1 MIFYAEPWW
10 CGAARLEHRLSRQG
24 RPSGLFY
31 APAYGRGIPASF
43 RGIVQKA
50 NGVTEHFG
58 NRFPQFY
65 ITTPQPCPYLPGRYE
80 KKVFTHLLGDNPVE
94 LNNALTQ
101 AGFRRS
107 QNIAYRP
114 ACDGCTACISVRIVV
129 DDFKPGRTFRRVLA
143 RNADLTSEAVPAR
156 ATQEQ
161 FSLLRDYLDARHAE
175 GGMADMT
182 PMDYVSMIED
192 TTVDTM
198 IVEYRGPAPSP
209 GAARPLIA
217 ASLSDTLNDGLS
229 MVYSFF
235 DPHSAGRGLGTC
247 MVLDHIARAR
257 ALGLPYVYLGYWVA
271 DCRKMAYKM
280 RFRPLE
286 ALGPDGWRRIPA

>member
-1 MIFYAEPWW
+1 MSWTSI
-10 CGAARLEHRLSRQG
+10 
-24 RPSGLFY
+24 
-31 APAYGRGIPASF
+31 
-43 RGIVQKA
+43 
-50 NGVTEHFG
+50 VTEHFG

-80 KKVFTHLLGDNPVE
+80 KKVFTHLLTENAIS
-94 LNNALTQ
+94 LNDTLTQ

-114 ACDGCTACISVRIVV
+114 ACDGCSACVSVRILVNE
-129 DDFKPGRTFRRVLA
+129 FEPNRSFRRILA
-143 RNADLTSEAVPAR
+143 RNADLGGEMLPAR

-161 FSLLRDYLDARHAE
+161 FSLLRTYLDARHAE
-175 GGMADMT
+175 GGMAEMT
-182 PMDYVSMIED
+182 PLDYVSMIED
-192 TTVDTM
+192 TTVRSSL
-198 IVEYRGPAPSP
+198 IEYRMNGDSTLRAC
-209 GAARPLIA
+209 
-217 ASLSDTLNDGLS
+217 SLTDMLQDGLS

-235 DPHSAGRGLGTC
+235 DPRDETRSLGSY
-247 MVLDHIARAR
+247 MVLDHVERAR

-286 ALGPDGWRRIPA
+286 ALGMDGWRAVPA

>member
-1 MIFYAEPWW
+1 M
-10 CGAARLEHRLSRQG
+10 
-24 RPSGLFY
+24 
-31 APAYGRGIPASF
+31 
-43 RGIVQKA
+43 
-50 NGVTEHFG
+50 TEHFG

-80 KKVFTHLLGDNPVE
+80 KKVFTHLLTENAIS
-94 LNNALTQ
+94 LNDTLTQ

-114 ACDGCTACISVRIVV
+114 ACDGCSACVSVRILVNE
-129 DDFKPGRTFRRVLA
+129 FEPNRSFRRILA
-143 RNADLTSEAVPAR
+143 RNADLGGEMLPAR

-161 FSLLRDYLDARHAE
+161 FSLLRTYLDARHAE
-175 GGMADMT
+175 GGMAEMT
-182 PMDYVSMIED
+182 PLDYVSMIED
-192 TTVDTM
+192 TTVRSSL
-198 IVEYRGPAPSP
+198 IEYRMNGDSTLRAC
-209 GAARPLIA
+209 
-217 ASLSDTLNDGLS
+217 SLTDMLQDGLS

-235 DPHSAGRGLGTC
+235 DPRDETRSLGSY
-247 MVLDHIARAR
+247 MVLDHVERAR

-286 ALGPDGWRRIPA
+286 ALGMDGWRAVPA

>member
-1 MIFYAEPWW
+1 M
-10 CGAARLEHRLSRQG
+10 
-24 RPSGLFY
+24 
-31 APAYGRGIPASF
+31 
-43 RGIVQKA
+43 
-50 NGVTEHFG
+50 TEHFG

-80 KKVFTHLLGDNPVE
+80 KKVFTHLLTENAIG
-94 LNNALTQ
+94 LNDTLTQ

-114 ACDGCTACISVRIVV
+114 ACDGCSACVSVRILV
-129 DDFKPGRTFRRVLA
+129 DEFEPNRSFRRILA
-143 RNADLTSEAVPAR
+143 RNADLVGDIMPAR

-161 FSLLRDYLDARHAE
+161 FSLLRSYLDARHAE

-182 PMDYVSMIED
+182 ALDYVSMIED
-192 TTVDTM
+192 TTVRTSL
-198 IVEYRGPAPSP
+198 IEYRMKGDAA
-209 GAARPLIA
+209 GAGTLRAT
-217 ASLSDTLNDGLS
+217 SLTDTLQDGLS

-235 DPHSAGRGLGTC
+235 DPLEEGRSLGSY
-247 MVLDHIARAR
+247 MVLDHVARAK

-280 RFRPLE
+280 RFRPIE
-286 ALGPDGWRRIPA
+286 ALGMDGWHPVPV